1 MNNQE
6 PETFTHC
13 STTSAPN
20 VISRRSLL
28 AILGGGAIGAVSGL
42 SILCSTAFGQE
53 KSKGKGTDKTP
64 SDFDIL
70 NLALN
75 LEYLESEFYTYA
87 VTGQGIDALGISD
100 DGLGTKGETIN
111 GQKIEFAD
119 PALFATAKEL
129 AFDEQQHVK
138 LLRTLLGKKAVAKP
152 ALNLTALGIG
162 FGSEAEYLTVGR
174 AMEDTGVSA
183 YGGAAP
189 LLKSKEILGI
199 AARILADEAYH
210 MGNVRLFIAQKGV
223 QIKPTDDKDILPPPS
238 GPKFFCVDD
247 RALSLIRT
255 PEEVLKIARPFFPNG
270 LNGAIK

>member
-1 MNNQE
+1 MHDQE
-6 PETFTHC
+6 TQISDQRPATLG
-13 STTSAPN
+13 SGA
-20 VISRRSLL
+20 ISRRSLL
-28 AILGGGAIGAVSGL
+28 ALLGGGAIGASAGL
-42 SILCSTAFGQE
+42 TLLPSASLAQ
-53 KSKGKGTDKTP
+53 GKTKEQSP

-87 VTGQGIDALGISD
+87 LTGQGIEALGIAT
-100 DGLGTKGETIN
+100 DGVGKPGETTN
-111 GQKIEFAD
+111 GKKLDFAD
-119 PALFATAKEL
+119 QVLLATAKEL

-138 LLRTLLGKKAVAKP
+138 LLRRLLGKKAVAKP
-152 ALNLTALGIG
+152 SLDLNALGLG
-162 FGSEAEYLTVGR
+162 FGSEDEYLTVGR

-189 LLKSKEILGI
+189 LLKSKELLGI

-223 QIKPTDDKDILPPPS
+223 QVKPTDAKDILPPPS

-270 LNGAIK
+270 LNGALK

>member
-1 MNNQE
+1 MNATNTAE
-6 PETFTHC
+6 ESKKSNSSGT
-13 STTSAPN
+13 
-20 VISRRSLL
+20 ISRRSLL
-28 AILGGGAIGAVSGL
+28 TLLGGGTIAAVTGL
-42 SILCSTAFGQE
+42 SLAPRSAY
-53 KSKGKGTDKTP
+53 GKDQSP

-87 VTGQGIDALGISD
+87 LTGQGIEALGIET
-100 DGLGTKGETIN
+100 GGVGKPGETAN
-111 GQKIEFAD
+111 GKKLEFTD
-119 PALFATAKEL
+119 QVLLGTAKEL

-138 LLRTLLGKKAVAKP
+138 LLRSLLGKKAVAKP
-152 ALNLTALGIG
+152 ALDLNALGIG
-162 FGSEAEYLTVGR
+162 FGDESEYLTVGR

-189 LLKSKEILGI
+189 LLKSKELLGI

-223 QIKPTDDKDILPPPS
+223 QVKPTDSKDILPPPS
-238 GPKFFCVDD
+238 GSKFFCVDD

-270 LNGAIK
+270 LNGALK

>member
-1 MNNQE
+1 MKNQE
-6 PETFTHC
+6 PKFLNDTQP
-13 STTSAPN
+13 APVQN
-20 VISRRSLL
+20 AISRRSLL
-28 AILGGGAIGAVSGL
+28 AILGGGAIGAASGL
-42 SILCSTAFGQE
+42 SMLSSTAFGQE
-53 KSKGKGTDKTP
+53 KSKAKGADKTP

-87 VTGQGIDALGISD
+87 VTGQGIDALGISG
-100 DGLGTKGETIN
+100 DGVGTKGETTN
-111 GQKIEFAD
+111 GQKLEFTD
-119 PALFATAKEL
+119 QALFATAKEL

-138 LLRTLLGKKAVAKP
+138 LLRSLLGEKAVAKP
-152 ALNLTALGIG
+152 ALNLTALGVG

-223 QIKPTDDKDILPPPS
+223 QVKPTDDKDILPPPS

-270 LNGAIK
+270 LNGALK

>member
-1 MNNQE
+1 MNNQQR
-6 PETFTHC
+6 ETSKKC
-13 STTSAPN
+13 STAP
-20 VISRRSLL
+20 VRDAISRRSLL
-28 AILGGGAIGAVSGL
+28 ATLGGGAIGAASGL
-42 SILCSTAFGQE
+42 SILSSTSFGQE
-53 KSKGKGTDKTP
+53 KPKGKGTEKTP

-70 NLALN
+70 NFALN

-87 VTGQGIDALGISD
+87 VTGQGIDALGISG
-100 DGLGTKGETIN
+100 DGVGTKGETTN
-111 GQKIEFAD
+111 GQKLEFTD
-119 PALFATAKEL
+119 QVLFATAKEL

-138 LLRTLLGKKAVAKP
+138 LLRSLLGKKAVAKP
-152 ALNLTALGIG
+152 AINLAALGIG

-223 QIKPTDDKDILPPPS
+223 QVKPTDDKDILPPPA
-238 GPKFFCVDD
+238 GTKFFCVDD

-255 PEEVLKIARPFFPNG
+255 PEEVLRIARPFFPNG
-270 LNGAIK
+270 LNGTIK

>member
-1 MNNQE
+1 MNQRKAHISDE
-6 PETFTHC
+6 
-13 STTSAPN
+13 SLATSRSAT
-20 VISRRSLL
+20 ISRRSLL
-28 AILGGGAIGAVSGL
+28 AFLGSGAIGAATGL
-42 SILCSTAFGQE
+42 AFLPSSFAQE
-53 KSKGKGTDKTP
+53 KTKEKAKEAP

-75 LEYLESEFYTYA
+75 LEYLEAEFYTYA
-87 VTGQGIDALGISD
+87 LTGQGIDAIGIPG
-100 DGLGTKGETIN
+100 DGVGTQGETAN
-111 GQKIEFAD
+111 GQKLDFSD
-119 PALFATAKEL
+119 QTLLATAKEL

-138 LLRTLLGKKAVAKP
+138 LLRNLLGNKAVAKP
-152 ALNLTALGIG
+152 ALNLGALGVG

-210 MGNVRLFIAQKGV
+210 MGNVRLFIAQKGIQV
-223 QIKPTDDKDILPPPS
+223 KPTDEKDILPPPS

-247 RALSLIRT
+247 RALSLVRT
-255 PEEVLKIARPFFPNG
+255 PEEVLRIARPFFPKG
-270 LNGAIK
+270 LNGALK

>member
-1 MNNQE
+1 MNIHDTHLTEE
-6 PETFTHC
+6 P
-13 STTSAPN
+13 SAANPPTS
-20 VISRRSLL
+20 ISRRSLL
-28 AILGGGAIGAVSGL
+28 GLLGGGTIGAAIGL
-42 SILCSTAFGQE
+42 STFASAGNARE
-53 KSKGKGTDKTP
+53 GGAP

-87 VTGQGIDALGISD
+87 LTGQGIEALGIAT
-100 DGLGTKGETIN
+100 DGVGKAGETTN
-111 GQKIEFAD
+111 GRKLEFAD
-119 PALFATAKEL
+119 QILFGTAKEL

-138 LLRTLLGKKAVAKP
+138 LLRSLLGKKAVAKP
-152 ALNLTALGIG
+152 ALDLNALGVG
-162 FGSEAEYLTVGR
+162 FGSEDEYLTVGR

-189 LLKSKEILGI
+189 LLKSKELLGI

-223 QIKPTDDKDILPPPS
+223 QVKPTDAKDILPPPS

-270 LNGAIK
+270 LNGTLK

>member
-1 MNNQE
+1 MNNQNT
-6 PETFTHC
+6 ETSDQC
-13 STTSAPN
+13 STARVGN
-20 VISRRSLL
+20 GISRRSLVAML
-28 AILGGGAIGAVSGL
+28 AGGAIGTVSGL
-42 SILCSTAFGQE
+42 SILSSTSFGQE
-53 KSKGKGTDKTP
+53 KSKEKRTEKTP

-87 VTGQGIDALGISD
+87 VTGQGIDSLGISG
-100 DGLGTKGETIN
+100 DGVGTKGETTN
-111 GQKIEFAD
+111 GQKLEFTD
-119 PALFATAKEL
+119 QTLFATAKEL

-138 LLRTLLGKKAVAKP
+138 LLRSLLGKKAVAKP

-223 QIKPTDDKDILPPPS
+223 QVKATDDKDILPPPA

-255 PEEVLKIARPFFPNG
+255 PEEVLRIARPFFPNG
-270 LNGAIK
+270 LNGTLK